1 MEQLEKKEEGLVTP
15 LADAVFFSE
24 QIKNARNT
32 YLSPYHA
39 QAVML
44 CEADANI
51 LVRALW
57 GEYPIHF
64 ESPTRDRDSIDRIWS
79 KWPEARVGIILINPD
94 AHSIRGNL

>member
-1 MEQLEKKEEGLVTP
+1 MDNLKKDVGATTLP
-15 LADAVFFSE
+15 QSDSNFFYQ
-24 QIKNARNT
+24 QIKNARNN

-44 CEADANI
+44 CEADTNI

-94 AHSIRGNL
+94 AHSTWRNL